1 METKKCNTCNLEK
14 NISEFHKWKYGP
26 DGYKRECKKCRKS
39 ETNKYYQNNSEKV
52 KIRVSDYRK
61 KNLGKL
67 KQSKKLIYEKNKEN
81 ILSANKKYR
90 DENREKR
97 NKYVRERKL
106 TDPIF
111 KLKHSMNSRIRVFMK
126 TKNITKKNKTFD
138 IVGCSPEEL
147 KEHLENQFTEG
158 MTWENHGRY
167 GWHIDHIIPLSSA
180 TTEDDII
187 KLCNYKNLQP
197 LWAIDNIKK
206 GGILPQVL

>member
-52 KIRVSDYRK
+52 KIKVSNYRK
-61 KNLGKL
+61 KNLGKI
-67 KQSKKLIYEKNKEN
+67 KQLKKLIYEKNKEN
-81 ILSANKKYR
+81 ILSTNKKYR
-90 DENREKR
+90 DENREKI

-111 KLKHSMNSRIRVFMK
+111 KLKHSMNSRMRVFMK

-147 KEHLENQFTEG
+147 KEHLQNQFTEG
-158 MTWENHGRY
+158 MTWENHGRD

-180 TTEDDII
+180 TTEDEII

>member
-97 NKYVRERKL
+97 NEYVRERKL

>member
-1 METKKCNTCNLEK
+1 MKTKKCNTCNLEK

-67 KQSKKLIYEKNKEN
+67 KQSKKLIYKKNKEN

>member
-14 NISEFHKWKYGP
+14 NLSEFHKWKYGL
-26 DGYKRECKKCRKS
+26 DGYKRECKECRKS

-52 KIRVSDYRK
+52 KIKVSNYRK
-61 KNLGKL
+61 KNLGKV
-67 KQSKKLIYEKNKEN
+67 KQLKKLIYEKNKEN
-81 ILSANKKYR
+81 ILSTNKKYR
-90 DENREKR
+90 DENREKI

-111 KLKHSMNSRIRVFMK
+111 KLKHSMNSRMRVFMK

-147 KEHLENQFTEG
+147 KEHLQNQFTEG
-158 MTWENHGRY
+158 MTWENHGRD

-180 TTEDDII
+180 TTEDEII

>member
-1 METKKCNTCNLEK
+1 MKTKKCNTCNLEK